1 VDAQSMLQETVQSR
15 ISLSNEW
22 TIKVIEALEKASGNG
37 WPTTHVPELIK
48 QPVEVQERVMGYF
61 RDKGFRAEYGTY
73 GGWGLDTIWF
83 SSEPPKAKEPGLV
96 SKVVHRLFGGSF
108 E

>member
-1 VDAQSMLQETVQSR
+1 MLQETVQSR
-15 ISLSNEW
+15 ISLSNKW

-61 RDKGFRAEYGTY
+61 RDKGFRVEYGTY

-83 SSEPPKAKEPGLV
+83 SSEPPKAKEPGFV
-96 SKVVHRLFGGSF
+96 SKVVHRLFGGGF